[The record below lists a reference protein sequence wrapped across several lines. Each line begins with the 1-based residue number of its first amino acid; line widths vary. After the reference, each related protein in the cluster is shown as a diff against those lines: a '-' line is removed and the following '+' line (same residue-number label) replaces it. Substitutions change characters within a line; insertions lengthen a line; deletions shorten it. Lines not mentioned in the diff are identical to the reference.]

1 MIANFIIIRYRLYRS
16 NFKTGAEEMKLDLS
30 RSYMIGDMLT
40 DIEAAA
46 RAGVKSI
53 LIRSGVV
60 IHRNNFRV
68 SSPKDS
74 LVESPRT
81 GSPRTGSPRTGSP
94 RTGSPSVCL
103 TPFAGFF
110 RTGNREHNAHQIKRR
125 GWCDAY
131 RENNSV

>member
-1 MIANFIIIRYRLYRS
+1 
-16 NFKTGAEEMKLDLS
+16 MKLDLS

-60 IHRNNFRV
+60 IRRNNFRV

-74 LVESPRT
+74 LVE
-81 GSPRTGSPRTGSP
+81 SP